1 MYTKNELMF
10 PPSVIPQL
18 RDQRGPEWQKLVNR
32 VLDLEEDHP
41 EVLAFVLMMI
51 RLDGCMECETDSYRA
66 MRGCG
71 NCASQTLRRLKVPDR
86 ELLKQYKT
94 ALKDVEAFFVQSR
107 AANGNGRKAEVR
119 KH

>member
-18 RDQRGPEWQKLVNR
+18 REQRGPEWQKLVDR
-32 VLDLEEDHP
+32 VVTLEEDNP

-66 MRGCG
+66 MRGCD
-71 NCASQTLRRLKVPDR
+71 NCAIQTLRRLKTPDR
-86 ELLKQYKT
+86 DLMKQYKV
-94 ALKDVEAFFVQSR
+94 ALKDVEAFVTAKVPTTNGKKSKVVQ
-107 AANGNGRKAEVR
+107 
-119 KH
+119 